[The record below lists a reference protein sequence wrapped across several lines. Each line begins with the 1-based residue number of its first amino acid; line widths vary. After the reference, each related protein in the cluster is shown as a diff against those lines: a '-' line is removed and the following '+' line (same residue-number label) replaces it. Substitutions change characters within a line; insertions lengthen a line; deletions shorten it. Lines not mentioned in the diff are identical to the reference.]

1 MTRLEKAFRR
11 AFALRENTLPIKK
24 WTHHQ
29 KEEPV
34 FHLAKRGKMSTTQ
47 TLNTYHVKVGLAECT
62 VSCDSEQE
70 AVKLA
75 KGELCQQMPHMGTI
89 IEGIRDKE
97 FRVDQVE

>member
-1 MTRLEKAFRR
+1 
-11 AFALRENTLPIKK
+11 
-24 WTHHQ
+24 
-29 KEEPV
+29 
-34 FHLAKRGKMSTTQ
+34 MSTTQ